1 MAKLTINYENK
12 EQYQSSSTYASKY
25 KCQASDLNNIKSS
38 FNGLLDLLGLTANT
52 WSSTGTYKKDEVV
65 VYNNHLFSNLT
76 GNNTT
81 SNPETD
87 TTNWQPETILTNN

>member
-1 MAKLTINYENK
+1 MAKLTIDYK
-12 EQYQSSSTYASKY
+12 DKKSYQTSSEYAAEY

-38 FNGLLDLLGLTANT
+38 MNGLLDLLGLTANT
-52 WSSTGTYKKDEVV
+52 WTSTGTYKKDEVV

-76 GNNTT
+76 GKNTT
-81 SNPETD
+81 TSPEED